1 MLRKSI
7 LVISDQHAPYHHID
21 TIDFLAAIKQ
31 KYKPDTVVNI
41 GDEMDWHSISF
52 HDSHPGL
59 YSPSHELQV
68 ARKFFKDLE
77 VKKIKFPNV
86 EKIVLLKSL
95 LFSKSI

>member
-1 MLRKSI
+1 ML
-7 LVISDQHAPYHHID
+7 
-21 TIDFLAAIKQ
+21 T
-31 KYKPDTVVNI
+31 

-77 VKKIKFPNV
+77 KLFPKQYVMDSNHGSLYL
-86 EKIVLLKSL
+86 EKLLDMANTRS
-95 LFSKSI
+95 FQII